1 MRSNSSPLQKRATWK
16 RVTTLVA
23 ASALLV
29 GGTTLAGSV
38 FGQGLGAATA
48 VQAGDER
55 LNTDVG
61 HAAPFVY
68 DFDGDGKRDLLVGQM
83 GAGHLRIYKN
93 IGTNDAPKFGKDFE
107 VFRAEGED
115 ATVPTG

>member
-1 MRSNSSPLQKRATWK
+1 MQLKTISAF
-16 RVTTLVA
+16 VA
-23 ASALLV
+23 ASAL
-29 GGTTLAGSV
+29 TTGSV
-38 FGQGLGAATA
+38 FAQGLGSATA
-48 VQAGDER
+48 IQAGDQV

-93 IGTNDAPKFGKDFE
+93 VGTNDAPKFGKDFE

>member
-1 MRSNSSPLQKRATWK
+1 MRLKTISTF
-16 RVTTLVA
+16 VA
-23 ASALLV
+23 VSALS
-29 GGTTLAGSV
+29 AGSV
-38 FGQGLGAATA
+38 FAQGLGTATA
-48 VQAGDER
+48 VKAGDDV

-83 GAGHLRIYKN
+83 GSGHLRIYKN
-93 IGTNDAPKFGKDFE
+93 VGTNDAPKFGKDFQ
-107 VFRAEGED
+107 VFRAAGED

>member
-1 MRSNSSPLQKRATWK
+1 MRLLS
-16 RVTTLVA
+16 VTSFLA
-23 ASALLV
+23 ASAL
-29 GGTTLAGSV
+29 AASSV
-38 FGQGLGAATA
+38 FAQGLGTATA
-48 VQAGDER
+48 VKAGDDK

>member
-1 MRSNSSPLQKRATWK
+1 MRLMS
-16 RVTTLVA
+16 VTTFLA
-23 ASALLV
+23 ASALA
-29 GGTTLAGSV
+29 AGSV
-38 FGQGLGAATA
+38 FAEGLGSATA
-48 VQAGDER
+48 IQAGDEK

-83 GAGHLRIYKN
+83 GSGHLRIYKN
-93 IGTNDAPKFGKDFE
+93 VGTNNAPKFGKDFE
-107 VFRAEGED
+107 VFKAEGEH